1 MSLILKNATFIDWQT
16 LKFKKCDIRVQQQK
30 AGPIEFIDN
39 IRLRRSDQSFNNSD
53 IEVDCTGKFV
63 TKSFGCAHHHIYSAL
78 AIGLKALQK
87 KPANFLENLKYI
99 WWRLDRSL
107 DLEIIRACALVT
119 AVNLIK
125 NGVTFVIDHHSS
137 PNAVKASISTI
148 AETFDNIGISH
159 LLCYELSDRNGKRAA
174 DEGLEETEDYLSSG
188 RQGLV
193 GLHASFTVGDL
204 LLKKAVLLAE
214 KYSSGIHI
222 HTAEDIIDQE
232 HCIKE
237 HKKRVVE
244 RLSNAGVL
252 KFPKTIL
259 AHCLHLNKLEKE
271 NLKESK
277 VYIAENV
284 ESNLKN
290 RVGYFNSIGLTD
302 KIMLGTDGI
311 HSDMLKSMR
320 AAFYTGKIQENITLE
335 QIYKRFR
342 MIHNYTNENNL
353 YGDEPNNLIILDY
366 DPPSEVNENNFL
378 SHFIFGI
385 DSRNI
390 ESVISNGKF
399 LMRNRKLVTID
410 ENEVFA
416 FSREMWKKLNK
427 KIDKLQ

>member
-16 LKFKKCDIRVQQQK
+16 LKFKKCNIRVQQQK
-30 AGPIEFIDN
+30 AGSIEFMDN
-39 IRLRRSDQSFNNSD
+39 IQLRRAEQSFNNSD
-53 IEVDCTGKFV
+53 IEIDCTGKFV

-78 AIGLKALQK
+78 AVGLKPLKK
-87 KPANFLENLKYI
+87 KPANFLENLKYL
-99 WWRLDRSL
+99 WWKLDRAL
-107 DLEIIRACALVT
+107 DLEIIRSCALVT

-137 PNAVKASISTI
+137 PNAIKTSLSAI
-148 AETFDNIGISH
+148 AEIFDNIGISH

-174 DEGLEETEDYLSSG
+174 EEGLEETEDYLLSG
-188 RQGLV
+188 RQGLI

-214 KYSSGIHI
+214 KHSSGIHI

-232 HCIKE
+232 HCIKKY
-237 HKKRVVE
+237 KKRVVE
-244 RLSNAGVL
+244 RLNSAGVL
-252 KFPKTIL
+252 NFPKTIL
-259 AHCLHLNKLEKE
+259 AHCLHLNKSEKE
-271 NLKESK
+271 ILKESK
-277 VYIAENV
+277 IYIAENV

-290 RVGYFNSIGLTD
+290 RVGHFNSIGLTD

-311 HSDMLKSMR
+311 HSDMLQSMKV
-320 AAFYTGKIQENITLE
+320 AFHMGKIQEDITLE
-335 QIYKRFR
+335 QIYRRFR
-342 MIHNYTNENNL
+342 MIHNYINENNL
-353 YGDEPNNLIILDY
+353 YGDEQNNLIILDY
-366 DPPSEVNENNFL
+366 DPPSEIDENNFL

-399 LMRNRKLVTID
+399 LMRNRKLKTID

-416 FSREMWKKLNK
+416 FSREMGKKLNK

>member
-1 MSLILKNATFIDWQT
+1 MSLILKNATFVDWQT

-30 AGPIEFIDN
+30 AGSIEFMDN
-39 IRLRRSDQSFNNSD
+39 IQLRRADQSFNNSD

-78 AIGLKALQK
+78 AAGLKPLQK
-87 KPANFLENLKYI
+87 KPTNFLENLKYL
-99 WWRLDRSL
+99 WWKLDRAL
-107 DLEIIRACALVT
+107 DLEIIKACALVT

-137 PNAVKASISTI
+137 PNAVKTSLSAI
-148 AETFDNIGISH
+148 AEIFDKIGISH

-174 DEGLEETEDYLSSG
+174 KEGLEETEGHLSSG

-214 KYSSGIHI
+214 KYSSGLHI

-232 HCIKE
+232 HCMKKY
-237 HKKRVVE
+237 KKRVVE
-244 RLSNAGVL
+244 RLNNVGVL
-252 KFPKTIL
+252 NFPKTIL
-259 AHCLHLNKLEKE
+259 AHCLHLNKSEKE
-271 NLKESK
+271 ILKESK
-277 VYIAENV
+277 IYIAENV

-302 KIMLGTDGI
+302 KIMLGTDGM
-311 HSDMLKSMR
+311 HSDMLKSMKV
-320 AAFYTGKIQENITLE
+320 AFNMGKIQEDITLE
-335 QIYKRFR
+335 QVYKRFR
-342 MIHNYTNENNL
+342 MIHNYINENNF

-366 DPPSEVNENNFL
+366 DPPSEIDENNFL

-399 LMRNRKLVTID
+399 LMRNRQLKTID
-410 ENEVFA
+410 EDEVFA
-416 FSREMWKKLNK
+416 FAREMGKKLNN